1 MSGVAYALKVLH
13 SEREQFEQQH
23 GWKIKKMEAGDQSLV
38 HDYNPEKLEP
48 SPVQDEY
55 APVIFSQETVKHI
68 ISVDMMSGKEDHDN
82 ILRSRATGKG
92 ALTSPF
98 KLLKSNHLG
107 VVLTFTVYK
116 YDLPPNAT
124 PEERIHATL
133 G

>member
-1 MSGVAYALKVLH
+1 MGLAVCFSMIIYFFLYKPFQKTFEDFTARTTFERPLMSGVAYALKVLH

-68 ISVDMMSGKEDHDN
+68 ISVDMMSGK
-82 ILRSRATGKG
+82 
-92 ALTSPF
+92 
-98 KLLKSNHLG
+98 
-107 VVLTFTVYK
+107 V
-116 YDLPPNAT
+116 
-124 PEERIHATL
+124 RIFISIFL
-133 G
+133 

>member
-1 MSGVAYALKVLH
+1 MIICADGEQGYMGALSGTRRARYLKETRGLALLL
-13 SEREQFEQQH
+13 
-23 GWKIKKMEAGDQSLV
+23 SLSLS
-38 HDYNPEKLEP
+38 PSLSLPLSLSLSLCLLTLEHLF
-48 SPVQDEY
+48 Q
-55 APVIFSQETVKHI
+55 
-68 ISVDMMSGKEDHDN
+68 EDHDN